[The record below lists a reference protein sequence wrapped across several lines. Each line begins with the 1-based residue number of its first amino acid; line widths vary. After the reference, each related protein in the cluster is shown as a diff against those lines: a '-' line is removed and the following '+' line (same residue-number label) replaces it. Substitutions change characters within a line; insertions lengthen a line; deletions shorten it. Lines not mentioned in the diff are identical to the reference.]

1 VYVFYWIATELTLL
15 AMMIEKW
22 GAMMRGKDVMML
34 TKSEKV
40 RKAIIEAVK
49 ENKENDRANVT
60 FIKDGHDLIYKIY

>member
-1 VYVFYWIATELTLL
+1 MYVFYWIATELTLL
-15 AMMIEKW
+15 AMTIEKW

-49 ENKENDRANVT
+49 EEKENDRANVP
-60 FIKDGHDLIYKIY
+60 FINDGHDLIYKIY